1 MLFKKWEKD
10 ILFKAKY
17 SYDVDYETKRIA
29 HLIFSRK
36 EKLFE
41 NHLNALERKWIA
53 LEFELAKTKIH
64 ISELK
69 TKKGRC
75 LTYTFLF
82 LT

>member
-1 MLFKKWEKD
+1 MKKWEYD
-10 ILFKAKY
+10 IVRKARY
-17 SYDVDYETKRIA
+17 GYDVDYETKRIA

-41 NHLNALERKWIA
+41 NHLNALERKRIA

-69 TKKGRC
+69 TKKDM
-75 LTYTFLF
+75 LKDYE
-82 LT
+82 

>member
-1 MLFKKWEKD
+1 MKKWERK
-10 ILFKAKY
+10 LVFKARY
-17 SYDVDYETKRIA
+17 SYDVDFETKRIA

-41 NHLNALERKWIA
+41 NHLNALERKRIA

-69 TKKGRC
+69 AKKDM
-75 LTYTFLF
+75 LKEYE
-82 LT
+82 

>member
-1 MLFKKWEKD
+1 MLFKNWEKE

-17 SYDVDYETKRIA
+17 GFDVDYETKRLA
-29 HLIFSRK
+29 HLILSRK

-41 NHLNALERKWIA
+41 NHLNKLEYKRIK

-69 TKKGRC
+69 TKKDM
-75 LTYTFLF
+75 LKEYE
-82 LT
+82 

>member
-1 MLFKKWEKD
+1 MKKREYD
-10 ILFKAKY
+10 IVRKAWLG
-17 SYDVDYETKRIA
+17 YDVDYETKRIA

-41 NHLNALERKWIA
+41 NHLNALERKRIA

-69 TKKGRC
+69 TKKDM
-75 LTYTFLF
+75 LKDYE
-82 LT
+82 